1 MEFIKN
7 NYKGLLLCLVI
18 AIPSWILGKMF
29 PKGLWDIPIASKK

>member
-1 MEFIKN
+1 MEFIKK

-29 PKGLWDIPIASKK
+29 PIIGAKAR

>member
-1 MEFIKN
+1 MEFIKK

-29 PKGLWDIPIASKK
+29 PIIGGAVINI